1 MFDIFGYTNFEGDI
15 VELKKKCLV
24 FVLLVTMFFL
34 AGCGGEKK
42 SEGNR
47 QEQKEMPRAI
57 MEIESGLLAIMQQAD
72 LLPATKTKAEQ
83 SQPDSNGGKKEQENG
98 ESSTQVNELTY
109 EETILGELLNAEG
122 VEMEEQQLPEST
134 EIIWDN
140 IKNALTKLYIQWNDL
155 EPLLMEKA
163 IPQAEITSFEEGLD
177 SLTVFTTEQNHFGTM
192 DSANQ
197 LTGNLANF
205 MVPFAENIVSTT
217 YELKFHLRNLVLE
230 AATDDYTGA
239 QESLDYIRE
248 QQPVLAKSLDKG
260 ALTLLETSVDNL
272 QRVLDKQNLEL
283 VILNASVV
291 MENIVQSIEK
301 ISNTTL

>member
-24 FVLLVTMFFL
+24 FVLLVMVFL
-34 AGCGGEKK
+34 GAGCGGEKK
-42 SEGNR
+42 SEENR

-72 LLPATKTKAEQ
+72 LLPATKTKSEQ
-83 SQPDSNGGKKEQENG
+83 PQPDSNAGKKEQEQG
-98 ESSTQVNELTY
+98 KSSTQVEELTY
-109 EETILGELLNAEG
+109 EETILGELLSAEG
-122 VEMEEQQLPEST
+122 VEMEEKQLPEST

-140 IKNALTKLYIQWNDL
+140 IKKTLTKLYSQWNDL

-163 IPQAEITSFEEGLD
+163 IPQAEITFFEEGLD

-192 DSANQ
+192 VSANR

-205 MVPFAENIVSTT
+205 MVPFVENIVSTT
-217 YELKFHLRNLVLE
+217 YELKFHLRNIVLK
-230 AATDDYTGA
+230 AAADDYAGA
-239 QESLDYIRE
+239 QESLDYIQE
-248 QQPVLAKSLDKG
+248 QQPVLAHSLDEKELR
-260 ALTLLETSVDNL
+260 ALELSLDDL

-283 VILNASVV
+283 IILNASIV
-291 MENIVQSIEK
+291 MG
-301 ISNTTL
+301 NTARVIDKSLREH